1 MFRRLFGETEQEQIA
16 FLHPRAIATIVILIM
31 VVVALLLDVSG
42 LSGGASAIIGVAEMG
57 FAIITL
63 FVWGWPVVKG
73 LFGITA
79 VGAIFSG
86 NAVIGVVLFVL
97 YIVLAYFLGIIF
109 AFIGTIRYIYLRI
122 KYGKN
127 S

>member
-31 VVVALLLDVSG
+31 VVVALLLDVIG

-57 FAIITL
+57 FAIMPL
-63 FVWGWPVVKG
+63 VWGWPVIKG

-97 YIVLAYFLGIIF
+97 YIVLAYLLGLIF